1 MTKKGNFKKL
11 ERKLD
16 RAFSRQLLLRWVKEL
31 ALIRKLI
38 NGRLNDL
45 ERKRFDLT
53 VGG

>member
-1 MTKKGNFKKL
+1 MTKKEHSKRLG
-11 ERKLD
+11 RKLD
-16 RAFSRQLLLRWVKEL
+16 RVFSRRILLRWVKEL

-38 NGRLNDL
+38 KGHLNDL